1 MTDYLQPREFGVFA
15 TPDAARPAE
24 LIALAEL
31 NAIAA
36 AAGAQVDTSR
46 IDRRL
51 LRNLPLDLRVVLG
64 WDSDNTDID
73 LWVTDPHGESAFY
86 GRPLTH
92 QGGRM
97 SQDATGG
104 YGPEEFSLRRA
115 LPGRYRVEA
124 QFFGHTQQIVSNA
137 TTVQLWLSTGFG
149 TPQQRDRRVTLRL
162 TEPKE
167 RVFVGEFE
175 VGAG

>member
-1 MTDYLQPREFGVFA
+1 MPAAAAYTAWPRFPEI
-15 TPDAARPAE
+15 E

-51 LRNLPLDLRVVLG
+51 LRNLPLDLRVVLS

-86 GRPLTH
+86 GRPLTR

-175 VGAG
+175 VGPA